1 MLRAISRFR
10 RPSPLPSW
18 LLLRLGWLSSALLL
32 GSCSSETPRRAASA
46 EGAGIAAPALPGVAL
61 PGAAAPSAALPS
73 CARASCLTPE
83 LGGLDPSDPAR
94 QRRVVAGTTAGAPS
108 ASAPSSCPGLGPE
121 LRYALDLRAFRQPAQ
136 LELGLRASF
145 SGSLRIER
153 GTPEDPFVVACNAD
167 QLSSGTDAFLAVTLA
182 PDFYTVV
189 VDGSSASDAGE
200 FDLWLELLPRAGR
213 CRAAP
218 PNDRCGQATPLDP
231 SRPQQRVAGT
241 TECATD
247 QAQPLWEC
255 GDFSDRRGEVFYGLD
270 LTGRS
275 APTLLHASTDIEPR
289 GADVLIYVL
298 RDAGG
303 ECAET
308 LWCSNE
314 RRTDGGAAELWAS
327 LPPDHYLVAIEDR
340 AGTPNDFG
348 LLLELGP
355 ECTVDNDTCLT
366 ARDLSPALGT
376 QRLTA
381 WPMCGDDSLRSTC
394 ERSGPTPDIFYRL
407 DLRSF
412 TAPVL
417 VQASTSRAG
426 KPLESLLLMGESEG
440 TCSGELWC
448 GDFELWLP
456 PAVYYLA
463 LDAFRDQQGPVEL
476 SVTLS
481 NDGAPA
487 PAVCID
493 ERVAQCAREFDCCD
507 GDGEGCWLALRS
519 CGLAAEALDC
529 LCAADPRCCGAPGS
543 SFDCGALLAECGTFC
558 ADFDPVV
565 ACP

>member
-1 MLRAISRFR
+1 MLRAISPFR
-10 RPSPLPSW
+10 RPDPMPSW
-18 LLLRLGWLSSALLL
+18 RELRLSWVWSALLL
-32 GSCSSETPRRAASA
+32 AACSAEAPQRAANA
-46 EGAGIAAPALPGVAL
+46 EGSDVAGPALPDVAL
-61 PGAAAPSAALPS
+61 PSAALPS
-73 CARASCLTPE
+73 CDRASCFAPE
-83 LGGLDPSDPAR
+83 LGGLDPGDPAR
-94 QRRVVAGTTAGAPS
+94 QRREIAGTTAEAPS
-108 ASAPSSCPGLGPE
+108 ASAPSSCPALGPE
-121 LRYALDLRAFRQPAQ
+121 LGYALDLRAFRQPAKLQ
-136 LELGLRASF
+136 LGLHASF
-145 SGSLRIER
+145 AGSLRIER
-153 GTPEDPFVVACNAD
+153 GTPEDPFVVACSAD
-167 QLSSGTDAFLAVTLA
+167 QLSSGTDAFLAVTLE
-182 PDFYTVV
+182 PDLYRVV
-189 VDGSSASDAGE
+189 VDGASASDAGE
-200 FDLWLELLPRAGR
+200 FALWLELLPREGR

-218 PNDRCGQATPLDP
+218 ANDRCDQATPLDP
-231 SRPQQRVAGT
+231 TRPQQLVVGT

-255 GDFSDRRGEVFYGLD
+255 GDFSDRRGEVFYELD

-275 APTLLHASTDIEPR
+275 AATLLHASTDVEPR

-314 RRTDGGAAELWAS
+314 MHIGGGPSELWAS
-327 LPPDHYLVAIEDR
+327 LPPDHYLIAVEDR
-340 AGTPNDFG
+340 AGAPSDFG
-348 LLLELGP
+348 LLVELGAD
-355 ECTVDNDTCLT
+355 CKVDNDTCLT
-366 ARDLSPALGT
+366 AQELSPSLGR

-394 ERSGPTPDIFYRL
+394 ERSGPTADIFYRL

-412 TAPVL
+412 GAPVL
-417 VQASTSRAG
+417 VEARTSRAG

-481 NDGAPA
+481 SEGAPA
-487 PAVCID
+487 PAPCID
-493 ERVAQCAREFDCCD
+493 DRVAQCARELDCCD
-507 GDGEGCWLALRS
+507 GDGESCWLALRS

-529 LCAADPRCCGAPGS
+529 LCAADPRCCGGPGT